1 MLLNKDNY
9 FEPAMNMKYM
19 SVSQY
24 KRFTECEGMAM
35 AMLKGEYIYPSSISM
50 LVGSYVDAHFEGSLD
65 EFITRNPLIFTQKGT
80 LRSEYKKAN
89 EIIKRIE
96 RDELFMQFLSG
107 EKQTI
112 FIGELF
118 GIEWK
123 VKIDS
128 YISDKCIVDLKTL
141 KDMRF
146 IDKWRY
152 DIQGAVYQAIVK
164 ANTGKKLPFYLSIAT
179 KETVTDID
187 IFQIP
192 NYLLKQALEE
202 IEENILHIMDVKN
215 GEVEPEYCGV
225 CDYCKTIK
233 KATIR
238 DYTDLLQ

>member
-1 MLLNKDNY
+1 MLNKDNY
-9 FEPAMNMKYM
+9 FDPEMNMKYM

-24 KRFTECEGMAM
+24 KRFTECEAMAM

-50 LVGSYVDAHFEGSLD
+50 LVGSYVDAHFEGSID

-89 EIIKRIE
+89 AIIERIE

-112 FIGELF
+112 FTGQLF
-118 GIEWK
+118 GIDWK
-123 VKIDS
+123 IKIDS
-128 YISDKCIVDLKTL
+128 YIPDKCITDLKIL

-146 IDKWRY
+146 IDRWRY
-152 DIQGAVYQAIVK
+152 DIQGAVYQAVTK
-164 ANTGKKLPFYLSIAT
+164 QNVSKLLPFYLSIAT

-192 NYLLKQALEE
+192 NYLLKQALDE

-215 GEVEPEYCGV
+215 GEVEPEYCDV
-225 CDYCKTIK
+225 CGYCKTVK
-233 KATIR
+233 KARIR
-238 DYTDLLQ
+238 NYMELIA